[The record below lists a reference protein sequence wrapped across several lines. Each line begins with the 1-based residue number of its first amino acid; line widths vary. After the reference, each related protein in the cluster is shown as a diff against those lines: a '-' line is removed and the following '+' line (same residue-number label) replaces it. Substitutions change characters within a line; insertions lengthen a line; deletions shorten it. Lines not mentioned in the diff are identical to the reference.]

1 MRRADRLI
9 ELVGYL
15 RAGQPVTADALALR
29 LELSVRTVY
38 RDIAALQGQGFAID
52 GQAGIG
58 YLARAPLD
66 LPPLTFDHD
75 EMEALALGLAYVR
88 QVGDR
93 PLAAAA
99 RSASVKIEA
108 ARRLADPTRPALRA
122 VQKPHR
128 RAPGFA
134 AALRRAVRERRLVSF
149 AYRSQT
155 QAETRRRV
163 RPLAL
168 TAFSDGWLLVG
179 WCLLREDFRLFRLDR
194 ISDLEVQP
202 DRFDDEPGRDLAAY
216 TGLRGDGRPAG
227 RAG

>member
-1 MRRADRLI
+1 MRRADRLF

-15 RAGQPVTADALALR
+15 RAGEPVTADALARR
-29 LELSVRTVY
+29 LEVSVRTVY
-38 RDIAALQGQGFAID
+38 RDIAALQAQGFAID

-58 YLARAPLD
+58 YLLRAPLD

-99 RSASVKIEA
+99 RSAGVKIEA
-108 ARRLADPTRPALRA
+108 ARRLAAPARPALRA

-134 AALRRAVRERRLVSF
+134 AALRRAVRERRLVTF
-149 AYRSQT
+149 AYRSEA
-155 QAETRRRV
+155 QAATRRRV

-179 WCLLREDFRLFRLDR
+179 WCLLRDDFRLFRLDR
-194 ISDLEVQP
+194 MSDLQVRP
-202 DRFDDEPGRDLAAY
+202 DRFADEPGRDLAAY
-216 TGLRGDGRPAG
+216 NALRGGGMPAG
-227 RAG
+227 LAG